1 MLTGWLREKK
11 QQKQWEKVVDHLKPE
26 EMEKVHAM
34 LKKEKAPPS
43 GVGDS
48 LKSYTKW
55 YMSEKKTRANF
66 LQKLPVSSATLAKT
80 KDQLHQVI
88 LRGGNPLSAKEIDK
102 ICKDEKSFAEYLVS
116 LSIEQL
122 ETLKQAIRDNA
133 VKMDPP
139 VKQTFLKLFTMVQ
152 EERFAFEQERMEKL
166 GPETLRLQRA
176 MAIHEKI
183 VALEKIEKALSP
195 TKI

>member
-55 YMSEKKTRANF
+55 YMSEKKTRADF
-66 LQKLPVSSATLAKT
+66 LRKLPVSSATLLKT
-80 KDQLHQVI
+80 KDQLHAMI
-88 LRGGNPLSAKEIDK
+88 LRGGNPLSAKEIDR
-102 ICKDEKSFAEYLVS
+102 ICKDEKSFAEYLTL

-122 ETLKQAIRDNA
+122 ETLKQALRDNV

-139 VKQTFLKLFTMVQ
+139 VKQTFLKLLTMVQ
-152 EERFAFEQERMEKL
+152 EERFAFEKERIEKL
-166 GPETLRLQRA
+166 GPAVSQLQIAIALRQRIA
-176 MAIHEKI
+176 K
-183 VALEKIEKALSP
+183 LEQIQKELSSTP
-195 TKI
+195 A